1 MQMIELGKALNVRV
15 RDEGKVQS
23 SQARIRYVCEGKK
36 KRKKKKKKENRPCQE
51 NPRA

>member
-23 SQARIRYVCEGKK
+23 SQARIRYVCEGG
-36 KRKKKKKKENRPCQE
+36 KKKKEKEKERK
-51 NPRA
+51 